1 MGMFRIALF
10 DSVNN
15 EEQSEHLLA
24 GEELHKVG
32 ELRGKV
38 FCRFFKNHISKYKD
52 IAKSSWYSVIYK
64 DMGTA
69 LVAQWLRICLAMQRM
84 WVQSLVGEVRSYMP
98 QGKEV
103 HVL

>member
-1 MGMFRIALF
+1 ML
-10 DSVNN
+10 S
-15 EEQSEHLLA
+15 
-24 GEELHKVG
+24 
-32 ELRGKV
+32 
-38 FCRFFKNHISKYKD
+38 
-52 IAKSSWYSVIYK
+52 
-64 DMGTA
+64 GTS